1 MRNPHPINKLNSS
14 FLTLFF
20 LSTFLLSLRTFKKVD
35 IKDVRIYGSELFSK
49 EAIVQNSS
57 LSLPKPLIFIE
68 PKFIEEELKENLS
81 LKKVSIIRQV
91 LPFGLKVLI
100 KTRVP
105 IAYGE
110 KVSNGKKI
118 SGFIDA
124 DGFFIKKT
132 HVENQDL
139 KRLSIYVYGWQENFK
154 KILSEILIT
163 QKKDGLELV
172 KVSFSPNGFLTIEEK
187 DLNTI
192 LLGFNPNIVK
202 SQLKIISNLKNQLK
216 KNKFAEKIDSIDLSD
231 PKNPKIKVFKP

>member
-1 MRNPHPINKLNSS
+1 MRNPHPINKLNSF

-20 LSTFLLSLRTFKKVD
+20 LSTCLLSLKTFKKVD
-35 IKDVRIYGSELFSK
+35 IKDMRIYGSELFSK

>member
-1 MRNPHPINKLNSS
+1 MRNPTPINKLNSF

-20 LSTFLLSLRTFKKVD
+20 LSTSLLSLKTFKKVN
-35 IKDVRIYGSELFSK
+35 IKDMRIYGSELFSK
-49 EAIVQNSS
+49 QAIVQNSS

-124 DGFFIKKT
+124 DGFFIKK
-132 HVENQDL
+132 
-139 KRLSIYVYGWQENFK
+139 
-154 KILSEILIT
+154 KIR
-163 QKKDGLELV
+163 
-172 KVSFSPNGFLTIEEK
+172 
-187 DLNTI
+187 
-192 LLGFNPNIVK
+192 
-202 SQLKIISNLKNQLK
+202 
-216 KNKFAEKIDSIDLSD
+216 
-231 PKNPKIKVFKP
+231 